1 MVNSCYIA
9 SQAFIISYLKYQ
21 SSTLKTL
28 IKKNKKSSRFKNF
41 RRFRG
46 FALHHESAESA
57 KSSENFVILADK
69 KLDYLLTEL
78 KLISNL
84 QKLAENW
91 ISPAFHLK
99 NNSKGHVTQELV
111 EIG

>member
-1 MVNSCYIA
+1 MKEND
-9 SQAFIISYLKYQ
+9 
-21 SSTLKTL
+21 
-28 IKKNKKSSRFKNF
+28 KSSRFKGI
-41 RRFRG
+41 RILRG
-46 FALHHESAESA
+46 FALHYESAESA
-57 KSSENFVILADK
+57 KSWENFVILADK

-91 ISPAFHLK
+91 IRPAFYLK